1 MNPHNPTGQ
10 AFNITLIRRI
20 LSYVKPYKRD
30 FWLSMILTILL
41 AGLNPLKPIMFQY
54 MLDKQVPVGD
64 ISGLRLSV
72 LTIIGIILVQTFIY
86 YAQNLITNSLAQRI
100 MRDIRIKVYAHIVR
114 LRLKFFDKTPVGA
127 LQTRTISDV
136 ETLNDVF
143 SQGLVTILGEMLQLI
158 AILGVMFYTDWQL
171 SLVVLTTL
179 PLMLVATYIFK
190 EKVKASFQDVRRH
203 VSELNSFL
211 QEHISGMAIIQIFGR
226 EKTEEAKFK
235 EINAQHRDANF
246 RSILY
251 YSVFFPV
258 VEIISALAIA
268 LLLWYGAGKIAEGRL
283 SFGQLVAF
291 LMYISL
297 FFRPIRMLADQFN
310 TLQMGMVSANRVF
323 NILDTQEFIPDTGKL
338 GPAEMPLDGPV
349 SIEFQDVKFAY
360 NEPEWVLK
368 GISFVTQPGTTTAI
382 VGATGSG
389 KTTVINLL
397 SRFYDVNT
405 GSILVNGKPTTD
417 FKLSWLRSRIVTV
430 QQDVFLFSGS
440 IFDNITLNNPEI
452 SREAAIQAAQDVGA
466 HHFIMQLPGQY
477 DYKVKERGATL
488 STGQRQLISFARA
501 LVYNPS
507 VLVLDEATSS
517 IDTETEQLIQHATE
531 RIMKGRTSLIIAHR
545 LSTIQQA
552 DQILV
557 MHKGEIAERG
567 THQELLKQN
576 GMYRKL
582 YEYQYGRATA

>member
-10 AFNITLIRRI
+10 AFNIALIRRI

-72 LTIIGIILVQTFIY
+72 LIIIGIILVQTFIY

-143 SQGLVTILGEMLQLI
+143 SQGLVTIMGEMLQLI

-338 GPAEMPLDGPV
+338 GPGEMPLDGPV

-405 GSILVNGKPTTD
+405 GRILVNGKPTTD

>member
-72 LTIIGIILVQTFIY
+72 FIIIGIILVQTFIY

-179 PLMLVATYIFK
+179 PLMLVATYVFK

-349 SIEFQDVKFAY
+349 SIEFQEVQFAY

-405 GSILVNGKPTTD
+405 GHILVNGKPTTD

>member
-1 MNPHNPTGQ
+1 VNPHNPSGQ
-10 AFNITLIRRI
+10 AFNLSLIRRI
-20 LSYVKPYKRD
+20 LSYVRPYKRD
-30 FWLSMILTILL
+30 FWLSMILTVLL
-41 AGLNPLKPIMFQY
+41 AGLNPLKPVMFQY
-54 MLDKQVPVGD
+54 MLDHQVPAGD
-64 ISGLRLSV
+64 IPGLRLSV
-72 LTIIGIILVQTFIY
+72 MLIIGIIIIQTFIY
-86 YAQNLITNSLAQRI
+86 YAQNLLTNSLAQRI
-100 MRDIRIKVYAHIVR
+100 MRDIRVKVYAHIVR

-158 AILGVMFYTDWQL
+158 AILGVMFYTDWKL

-190 EKVKASFQDVRRH
+190 EKVKASFQDVRKY

-226 EKTEEAKFK
+226 EQTEEAKFK
-235 EINAQHRDANF
+235 EINAQHRNANF

-268 LLLWYGAGKIAEGRL
+268 LLLWYGAGKIADGQL

-323 NILDTQEFIPDTGKL
+323 NILDTEEFIPDTGTL
-338 GPAEMPLDGPV
+338 GAKDVPMDGPV
-349 SIEFQDVKFAY
+349 EIEFQEVRFAY

-368 GISFVTQPGTTTAI
+368 GISFTTPPGTTTAI

-397 SRFYDVNT
+397 SRFYDLNS
-405 GSILVNGKPTTD
+405 GQILVNGIPTTAY
-417 FKLSWLRSRIVTV
+417 KLSWLRSRIVTV

-440 IFDNITLNNPEI
+440 IADNITLNNPDI
-452 SREAAIQAAQDVGA
+452 SKEAVIQAAKDVGA
-466 HHFIMQLPGQY
+466 HHFIMQLPGDY

-517 IDTETEQLIQHATE
+517 IDTETEQLIQNATE
-531 RIMKGRTSLIIAHR
+531 RIMKGRTSIIIAHR

-567 THQELLKQN
+567 THQELLRQN

>member
-1 MNPHNPTGQ
+1 VNPHNPTGQ

-72 LTIIGIILVQTFIY
+72 FIIIGIILVQTFIY

-179 PLMLVATYIFK
+179 PLMLVATYVFK

-349 SIEFQDVKFAY
+349 SIEFQEVQFAY

-405 GSILVNGKPTTD
+405 GHILVNGKPTTD